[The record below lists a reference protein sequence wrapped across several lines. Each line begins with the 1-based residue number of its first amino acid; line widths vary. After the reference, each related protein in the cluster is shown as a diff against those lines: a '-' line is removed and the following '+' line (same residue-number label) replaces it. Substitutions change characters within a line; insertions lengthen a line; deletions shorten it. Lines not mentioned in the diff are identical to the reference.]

1 MQAMVLAL
9 LVGGTTAFATLRKD
23 VTLDVDGQVHSV
35 SAFGRTV
42 KDVLDA
48 QGVEVSDRDV
58 VSPSVDALVS
68 DGAEVVVR
76 HGRDVVVEVDGER
89 RTVWTTAVTVQDVLA
104 ELGLRGELRTSASRS
119 ADLGSGGLRVST
131 MKTVHVSVDGQTQ
144 DLVTTASTV
153 RETLEELGVELGP
166 LDRVSVSL
174 DAAAVDGLVV
184 KIDRVTGVTRSETV
198 AQPFETVRE
207 DDPTLAV
214 GTEKTTVTGRDGSKV
229 VTFIA
234 YVVDGVEIGRT
245 MLAESVTIAPRNQVV
260 RVGTFTGPD
269 PSSVPAVEPG
279 TSRAIGLEMVLA
291 RGWNEAEFAC
301 LDPLWSHESGWRVN
315 AANSSSG
322 AYGIPQALP
331 GSKMASVGADW
342 QTNPRTQI
350 EWGLGYIAA
359 RYGSPCQA
367 WAFFQA
373 HNYY

>member
-1 MQAMVLAL
+1 M
-9 LVGGTTAFATLRKD
+9 
-23 VTLDVDGQVHSV
+23 
-35 SAFGRTV
+35 
-42 KDVLDA
+42 
-48 QGVEVSDRDV
+48 
-58 VSPSVDALVS
+58 
-68 DGAEVVVR
+68 
-76 HGRDVVVEVDGER
+76 
-89 RTVWTTAVTVQDVLA
+89 
-104 ELGLRGELRTSASRS
+104 
-119 ADLGSGGLRVST
+119 
-131 MKTVHVSVDGQTQ
+131 
-144 DLVTTASTV
+144 
-153 RETLEELGVELGP
+153 
-166 LDRVSVSL
+166 
-174 DAAAVDGLVV
+174 
-184 KIDRVTGVTRSETV
+184 TGVTRSETV

-245 MLAESVTIAPRNQVV
+245 MLAESVTVAPRNQVV

-269 PSSVPAVEPG
+269 PASVPPVEPG

-350 EWGLGYIAA
+350 AWGLGYIAG